1 MIDGLEPV
9 EFRRQMF
16 AERGKPS
23 FVPNERRYN
32 SDGGYAFK
40 LDSRNDYNHASLV
53 VCKLVDVIELKVSG
67 GANVSAEDLDAWHV
81 DYAKAGFR
89 AADMAEIAIALARDP
104 VRALNQIKLFLMA
117 APAIPGLPIPGAYFM
132 GGM

>member
-1 MIDGLEPV
+1 MIEGIEPA

-16 AERGKPS
+16 GERGKPS

-32 SDGGYAFK
+32 SDGAYAFK
-40 LDSRNDYNHASLV
+40 LDSRADYNYASLV
-53 VCKLVDVIELKVSG
+53 VCKLVDEIELQVTSG
-67 GANVSAEDLDAWHV
+67 KNVSAEDLNAWHV

-104 VRALNQIKLFLMA
+104 AQALRQMKQFLMA
-117 APAIPGLPIPGAYFM
+117 APALPGLPIPGAYFM
-132 GGM
+132 GGV